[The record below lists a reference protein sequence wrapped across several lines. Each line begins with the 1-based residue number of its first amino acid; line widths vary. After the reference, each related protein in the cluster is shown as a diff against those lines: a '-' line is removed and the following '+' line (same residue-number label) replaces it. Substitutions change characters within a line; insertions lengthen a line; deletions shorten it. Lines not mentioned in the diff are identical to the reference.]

1 MPALKW
7 RRAPG
12 GRHKGC
18 VRGRSAVLP
27 ETRRGAAFRVVTS
40 MVDRVSGPDA
50 GHPAAPA
57 STEPS
62 VGELVTQLSEQT
74 SRLVRSEM
82 QLAQAEMQQKAKNAG
97 VGVGLFGA
105 AGIVGLYGAGALVAT
120 VILALSL
127 VLPAWAAA
135 LIVTVTLFAIA
146 GIVALTGKNRVSRAT
161 PPVPRQTIDSVKRD
175 IETVKEGRHRGDAP

>member
-1 MPALKW
+1 MAE
-7 RRAPG
+7 RA
-12 GRHKGC
+12 
-18 VRGRSAVLP
+18 
-27 ETRRGAAFRVVTS
+27 
-40 MVDRVSGPDA
+40 SGPNTA
-50 GHPAAPA
+50 HSSTSAP
-57 STEPS
+57 TEQS

-97 VGVGLFGA
+97 LGVGLFGA
-105 AGIVGLYGAGALVAT
+105 AGIVALYGVGALVAT

-146 GIVALTGKNRVSRAT
+146 GVVALTGKNRVSQAT
-161 PPVPRQTIDSVKRD
+161 PPTPQKTIDSVKRD
-175 IETVKEGRHRGDAP
+175 IETVKEGRHRGDTQ